1 MESDE
6 LSVATIQDISI
17 EDNNIK
23 GLKSYETGERS
34 QLTPFIIYGCS
45 LLLSA

>member
-23 GLKSYETGERS
+23 GLKSYETGERGANWPH
-34 QLTPFIIYGCS
+34 L
-45 LLLSA
+45 

>member
-17 EDNNIK
+17 EDNNIN
-23 GLKSYETGERS
+23 GLKSYESREWS
-34 QLTPFIIYGCS
+34 QLTSVIIYACS